1 MAANNHYTHDKN
13 VCNLDS
19 EKNAATDVI
28 QIATNQRKE
37 AAETRKAENL
47 QTALQKFTA
56 CPNGLTVPD
65 LKALVTAATNST
77 DSPVKKRKE
86 ELQQQRLLL
95 LKLLLDLL
103 LLL

>member
-37 AAETRKAENL
+37 AAETRKAENP
-47 QTALQKFTA
+47 QTVLQKYTS
-56 CPNGLTVPD
+56 CPNGLMVPD
-65 LKALVTAATNST
+65 LKALVTAAINLK
-77 DSPVKKRKE
+77 DLPVKKRKE
-86 ELQQQRLLL
+86 ELQQQLYHEPRYSRV
-95 LKLLLDLL
+95 
-103 LLL
+103 